1 MILNE
6 FSSWQFKGSF
16 EDFYKKSLKKNDEFK
31 RTKIQ
36 PKQSFIIKDGFRI
49 LSDAITHVQQG
60 HALTTEQ
67 WDIVIKLLNEGKIDQ
82 EELSLSPRQNG
93 DPVKLY
99 KLNDGNNLYGITV
112 EYFKKKLPFITT
124 AFVGTEGEIKHWF
137 KCNSDHIQK
146 IRARQGDGNTP
157 SVTTKGLLLGRDSN
171 NIISENNKKVNRY
184 FNKNINEVCMNI
196 KSINEKL
203 DKFLNEGIQGEDVE
217 LVVVLRK
224 LISEENDAV
233 SSYNEKVKYL
243 EELGYVDEAKVLLD
257 IASEE
262 LVHIGELEALLMKN
276 GISADIQTMNGIE
289 EVNDKLGEE
298 IN

>member
-1 MILNE
+1 
-6 FSSWQFKGSF
+6 
-16 EDFYKKSLKKNDEFK
+16 
-31 RTKIQ
+31 
-36 PKQSFIIKDGFRI
+36 
-49 LSDAITHVQQG
+49 
-60 HALTTEQ
+60 
-67 WDIVIKLLNEGKIDQ
+67 
-82 EELSLSPRQNG
+82 
-93 DPVKLY
+93 
-99 KLNDGNNLYGITV
+99 
-112 EYFKKKLPFITT
+112 
-124 AFVGTEGEIKHWF
+124 
-137 KCNSDHIQK
+137 
-146 IRARQGDGNTP
+146 
-157 SVTTKGLLLGRDSN
+157 
-171 NIISENNKKVNRY
+171 
-184 FNKNINEVCMNI
+184 MNI

-276 GISADIQTMNGIE
+276 GIAADIQTINGIE

>member
-1 MILNE
+1 M
-6 FSSWQFKGSF
+6 
-16 EDFYKKSLKKNDEFK
+16 
-31 RTKIQ
+31 
-36 PKQSFIIKDGFRI
+36 
-49 LSDAITHVQQG
+49 
-60 HALTTEQ
+60 
-67 WDIVIKLLNEGKIDQ
+67 
-82 EELSLSPRQNG
+82 
-93 DPVKLY
+93 
-99 KLNDGNNLYGITV
+99 
-112 EYFKKKLPFITT
+112 
-124 AFVGTEGEIKHWF
+124 
-137 KCNSDHIQK
+137 NSDHIQK

-184 FNKNINEVCMNI
+184 FNKNINEVYMNI

-298 IN
+298 